1 MKITNIY
8 KNKYFKFLCPIP
20 SICLI
25 LIFGFVFMHSEID
38 GQKVALFD
46 WFGMMIIFFI
56 FFVIPFDVIY
66 WCAKK
71 IIKFLMGKNNR
82 LLINRPSS
90 NNNQTQN
97 RGHLGFRYVNPP
109 IDSENSEDSKAKD
122 QNFDSMDGHRFEHYC
137 ADLLKKNGFKNVEVT
152 RGSGD
157 HGIDILAEK
166 DDISYAI
173 QTKCYTGNIGNAAI
187 QQAHTGKSI
196 YKKDIAVVL
205 TNRDFTPQ
213 AKEEAEMLGVKLW
226 DREKLLSLID
236 IANS

>member
-1 MKITNIY
+1 MIHTMDGY
-8 KNKYFKFLCPIP
+8 L
-20 SICLI
+20 SLI
-25 LIFGFVFMHSEID
+25 HISFMHSEID

-109 IDSENSEDSKAKD
+109 IDS
-122 QNFDSMDGHRFEHYC
+122 
-137 ADLLKKNGFKNVEVT
+137 
-152 RGSGD
+152 
-157 HGIDILAEK
+157 
-166 DDISYAI
+166 
-173 QTKCYTGNIGNAAI
+173 
-187 QQAHTGKSI
+187 
-196 YKKDIAVVL
+196 
-205 TNRDFTPQ
+205 
-213 AKEEAEMLGVKLW
+213 
-226 DREKLLSLID
+226 
-236 IANS
+236 